1 MYKRISAIFVC
12 AASIILFF
20 INPAENIRNVSTGV
34 LIWATSVLPALF
46 PFFFLSKLLI
56 ELDAFGG
63 FSALLSK
70 PTQKIFGAPPA
81 ASYIFL
87 LSVVCGYPMGAKLS
101 AEFYEKGAL
110 DGTQCLKLATFCSTG
125 GPIFILGTV
134 GGVYLKSAA
143 AGVIILVSHIAG
155 ALLNGLLYRR
165 RFVSS
170 SSGNNLIAP
179 AKSNGE
185 ILGDCMQNAI
195 MGVLT
200 VGGFVTIF
208 YMWTQMLLSMPFLS
222 GADSV
227 VQGVIGGLLEV
238 TTGCKILSGIGNAPL
253 SAVLCSFLISLG
265 GLCIF
270 LQSNVFYKKCGIS
283 GGKILLFKLTQAIFS
298 AALCAPMAFIFL
310 K

>member
-1 MYKRISAIFVC
+1 MRGVDNFVFHKSRGKYTERIDRRADLGDKRSARFV
-12 AASIILFF
+12 SL
-20 INPAENIRNVSTGV
+20 
-34 LIWATSVLPALF
+34 
-46 PFFFLSKLLI
+46 FLSVK
-56 ELDAFGG
+56 ATNRAGRFRR
-63 FSALLSK
+63 
-70 PTQKIFGAPPA
+70 IFGAAFQTDAKNLRSA
-81 ASYIFL
+81 ARRKLYIL

-208 YMWTQMLLSMPFLS
+208 ICGRKCFCLCPFS
-222 GADSV
+222 AMRTAWFKG
-227 VQGVIGGLLEV
+227 
-238 TTGCKILSGIGNAPL
+238 L
-253 SAVLCSFLISLG
+253 SADCSR
-265 GLCIF
+265 
-270 LQSNVFYKKCGIS
+270 
-283 GGKILLFKLTQAIFS
+283 
-298 AALCAPMAFIFL
+298 
-310 K
+310 